1 MKRLYTAGLL
11 VIVVA
16 AVSLSGCSSLLER
29 LQLKDPTPT
38 PPGIYMPITS
48 PTPSPTPVPSA
59 TSGPIVIK
67 PEPDSSVIIYPW
79 PAMDY
84 KMYSWDRGYSG
95 QTENFTFIVENTDTK
110 PVKNIVMLL
119 KITDTQKGTII
130 HDQMFEIGDMGR
142 GEYKIYYAVTAP
154 HDPSYLMNVYANLQ
168 WGEYREYFNPNTF
181 ERKSVAAY
189 A

>member
-1 MKRLYTAGLL
+1 

-16 AVSLSGCSSLLER
+16 AVSLSGCSALLER

-48 PTPSPTPVPSA
+48 PTPAPTPVPSA

-84 KMYSWDRGYSG
+84 KMYSWDRTVNGQRENITFILENKGSKPAKNVIITLSMKDG
-95 QTENFTFIVENTDTK
+95 QT
-110 PVKNIVMLL
+110 
-119 KITDTQKGTII
+119 GTAVGYEKL
-130 HDQMFEIGDMGR
+130 QVGDLAR
-142 GEYKIYYAVTAP
+142 GEQKIFYAITSYHTDAYSIIATAKL
-154 HDPSYLMNVYANLQ
+154 S
-168 WGEYREYFNPNTF
+168 WGEYSEYFNPAEF
-181 ERKSVAAY
+181 GPYRLSAY